1 MNNVSLALDAAWRV
15 LLASL
20 VLGAGMPAMFAL
32 GVRALA
38 FADGTAAA
46 RPSRSAKAL
55 SRLAAVVCFGVA
67 VAAVALGIA
76 YLVASGMGKTLSFEH
91 VFPTFVSKS

>member
-1 MNNVSLALDAAWRV
+1 MNNVSLALDGAWRV

-38 FADGTAAA
+38 FADGTHTETAPQVARTLGRLAAFLCFGVA
-46 RPSRSAKAL
+46 
-55 SRLAAVVCFGVA
+55 LAAVV
-67 VAAVALGIA
+67 LGIA

-91 VFPTFVSKS
+91 VFPTLVPKS

>member
-1 MNNVSLALDAAWRV
+1 MNNVSLAFDAAWRV

-38 FADGTAAA
+38 VADGTE
-46 RPSRSAKAL
+46 SGRSAKAL

-67 VAAVALGIA
+67 LGAVALGIA

-91 VFPTFVSKS
+91 FFPAFVSKG

>member
-15 LLASL
+15 LLAAL

-38 FADGTAAA
+38 FADGDHTGRAPAVA
-46 RPSRSAKAL
+46 RTMGRV
-55 SRLAAVVCFGVA
+55 AAVLCFGVA
-67 VAAVALGIA
+67 VAAVLLGLA
-76 YLVASGMGKTLSFEH
+76 YLVASGSGKSLSFEH
-91 VFPTFVSKS
+91 IFPTIVSK

>member
-1 MNNVSLALDAAWRV
+1 MNNVSLAFDAAWRV

-38 FADGTAAA
+38 VAEGTPADRSGQAA
-46 RPSRSAKAL
+46 KVL
-55 SRLAAVVCFGVA
+55 SRLAAVLCFSVA
-67 VAAVALGIA
+67 IAAVALGIA
-76 YLVASGMGKTLSFEH
+76 FLVASGMGKTLSFEH
-91 VFPTFVSKS
+91 VFPTIVSKS